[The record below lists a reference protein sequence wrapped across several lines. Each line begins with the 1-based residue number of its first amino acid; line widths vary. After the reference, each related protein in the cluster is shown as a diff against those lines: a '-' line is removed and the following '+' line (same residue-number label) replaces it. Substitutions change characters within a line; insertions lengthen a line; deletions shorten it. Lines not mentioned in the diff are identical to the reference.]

1 MQSERLVPT
10 QQNGKLLTN
19 IIIISIIIIIII
31 IIIIK
36 KRIFAVDSSGTKH
49 LRLIVLSGDSKSLL
63 NMS

>member
-19 IIIISIIIIIII
+19 IIIISIIIIII
-31 IIIIK
+31 K
-36 KRIFAVDSSGTKH
+36 KRLFAVDSSGTKH